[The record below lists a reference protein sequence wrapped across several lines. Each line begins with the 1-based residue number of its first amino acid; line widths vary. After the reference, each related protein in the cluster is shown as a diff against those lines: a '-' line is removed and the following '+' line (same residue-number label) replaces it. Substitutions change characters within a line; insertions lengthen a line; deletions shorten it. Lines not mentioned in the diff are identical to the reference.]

1 MTQSSYIKIILSSL
15 LLVAMAIS
23 FSCSEKKPAPD
34 KKMDNQSDSPPS
46 VKGDNK
52 SKILIQLTD
61 LEIKELK
68 IESLIVSS
76 REQKQNVTAPGLVF
90 PAANHVAIIST
101 PIDGRISVV
110 RSTDGDYVKKGQEL
124 FRIESLEF
132 GNMVSEYLQAVAE
145 ERFQTK
151 RLERLEQLVKQT
163 ISSESE
169 LDRARTDFQRASAS
183 VIAAYA
189 KLRAIGVSEDEIT
202 AMKNAEKID
211 PTLKIYSPVSGVM
224 DSREVELGQSVNA
237 LQKMARVIDLS
248 QVLIKGYLSPEDA
261 GFVINGDTVSITRRL
276 MDIKPII
283 GQISS
288 INPGLDETNRSVVVN
303 IVIQTQKGWPKP
315 GENIRLEI
323 KTSSKAEVIAIPVD
337 ALTYD
342 GNDPVIFV
350 KINPSTYEKRM
361 ITIRT
366 IQDNYAIVDSGLEQ
380 SEEIAISQVF
390 SLKALSRF
398 EQIAEE

>member
-1 MTQSSYIKIILSSL
+1 MT
-15 LLVAMAIS
+15 AMAIS
-23 FSCSEKKPAPD
+23 FSCSEKKPAPNEN
-34 KKMDNQSDSPPS
+34 KENQSDSPPS
-46 VKGDNK
+46 VTTGESK
-52 SKILIQLTD
+52 SKILIKLTD
-61 LEIKELK
+61 LEAKELN
-68 IESLIVSS
+68 IQSLIVAGQ
-76 REQKQNVTAPGLVF
+76 EQKYTISAPGLVF
-90 PAANHVAIIST
+90 PATNHIAIIST

-110 RSTDGDYVKKGQEL
+110 RSTDGDYIKKGQEL

-145 ERFQTK
+145 EKFQTK

-211 PTLKIYSPVSGVM
+211 PTLKIHSPVSGVM
-224 DSREVELGQSVNA
+224 DSREVDLGQSVNA
-237 LQKMARVIDLS
+237 LQKLARVVDLN
-248 QVLIKGYLSPEDA
+248 QVQIKGYLSPEDA
-261 GFVINGDTVSITRRL
+261 GFVNIGDTVTITRRL
-276 MDIKPII
+276 ADIRPIV

-303 IVIQTQKGWPKP
+303 ILIGSQNGWPKP

-323 KTSSKAEVIAIPVD
+323 KTSSEAEVIAIPVE

-342 GNDPVIFV
+342 GNNPVVFV
-350 KINPSTYEKRM
+350 KINPSTYEKRL
-361 ITIRT
+361 IAIRA
-366 IQDNYAIVDSGLEQ
+366 IQNNFAIVDSGLEK
-380 SEEIAISQVF
+380 SEEIAVSQVF